1 MKFKRNS
8 DRKVKAFLDLTP
20 LIDVVFQL
28 LIFFMLSATFV
39 VQTSIPIE
47 MPKAEGAPKMD
58 QKDLTITL
66 AYPEPGSPTGPDGRG
81 AIYVNDEPVPDMN
94 TLATLLQAA
103 VAEADE
109 GADGPLVLIRPD
121 ARLDTGRLVE
131 VMGIASS
138 VGVKRYGIAAESETI
153 VEGLPALPDG
163 ADSPAPADAAA
174 PEGGSPGT

>member
-1 MKFKRNS
+1 MKFKRDNT
-8 DRKVKAFLDLTP
+8 RKVKAWLDLTP

-47 MPKAEGAPKMD
+47 MPKAEGAPKID
-58 QKDLTITL
+58 QKDMTITL
-66 AYPEPGSPTGPDGRG
+66 AYPEPGAPSGPDGRG

-94 TLATLLQAA
+94 TLATLLEAA
-103 VAEADE
+103 VAESEDA
-109 GADGPLVLIRPD
+109 LVLIRPD

-138 VGVKRYGIAAESETI
+138 VGVKRYGIAAESESI
-153 VEGLPALPDG
+153 VEGLVPTPSGDG
-163 ADSPAPADAAA
+163 GVAAGT
-174 PEGGSPGT
+174 PESTTPGTNQASP